1 MKHSFPL
8 LIAVVAAIALMPGCM
23 TPVKAGTTTSDASEI
38 RDQLFKLQKDS
49 AKIIDGLEQLHQGRG
64 TSAEN
69 ANLCAEAVTKIG
81 ELQHQLEIIEEQ
93 LMTTQRRLDAA
104 LGELRAQRRTPPPS
118 WLGTSTPGAATPTAT
133 ATSHVVAPVTAPGIQ
148 SSQPAIP
155 LPTGNMNADDLFNSA
170 YSDYSRGRFEL
181 ALAGFEG
188 ALRTAP
194 EGSLADDSQYWIGEC
209 LTALKRYEDSVKAF
223 DHLITAYPDSDKVPR
238 AYLKKGIAQFEA
250 RRKAEGVQTLEYVIS
265 TWPDS
270 DEARIAREYFRRK
283 GILQE

>member
-8 LIAVVAAIALMPGCM
+8 LIGVVTAIALLPGCM

-49 AKIIDGLEQLHQGRG
+49 AKIIDGLEQLHRGQG
-64 TSAEN
+64 SSPEE

-81 ELQHQLEIIEEQ
+81 QLQQQLEIIEEQ
-93 LMTTQRRLDAA
+93 LMATQRRLDAA

-118 WLGTSTPGAATPTAT
+118 WLGASTPGAAIPTVGTTTPGT
-133 ATSHVVAPVTAPGIQ
+133 APVTAPGA
-148 SSQPAIP
+148 SAGEPATP
-155 LPTGNMNADDLFNSA
+155 LPTETINADDLFNSA

-188 ALRTAP
+188 ALRAHP
-194 EGSLADDSQYWIGEC
+194 AGPLADDSQYWIGEC
-209 LTALKRYEDSVKAF
+209 LSALHRYEDSVKAF